1 MARPDSNR
9 ATRVSGLKTGF
20 FAQVTTVSGLATT
33 VTSLATTVTS
43 LATTVTSLATT
54 VTSLATTVTSL
65 ATSVTSLATSV
76 SRVSEGGYNQQI
88 LNILLA
94 GAEDSVKGRVSI

>member
-20 FAQVTTVSGLATT
+20 FAQVTTVSG
-33 VTSLATTVTS
+33 LATTVTS